1 MVDGT
6 LPVFSAG
13 RREFCLAEMVRE
25 ACQQYA
31 DHGCTLDEFMDEY
44 EAIVV
49 AAAVSEVKRGGGC
62 GGSAAYA

>member
-1 MVDGT
+1 MVDGA

-25 ACQQYA
+25 ACRQYA
-31 DHGCTLDEFMDEY
+31 DHRCTLDEFMDEY

-49 AAAVSEVKRGGGC
+49 AAAVSEVKRGGG
-62 GGSAAYA
+62 GGATAYV

>member
-1 MVDGT
+1 MVDGS

-31 DHGCTLDEFMDEY
+31 NHGCTLDEFMDEY

-49 AAAVSEVKRGGGC
+49 AAAVSEAKRGGC
-62 GGSAAYA
+62 GGAAAYV

>member
-1 MVDGT
+1 MVDGA

-13 RREFCLAEMVRE
+13 RREFRLAEMVRE

-31 DHGCTLDEFMDEY
+31 NHGCTLDEFMDEY

-49 AAAVSEVKRGGGC
+49 AAAESEAKRGGGC
-62 GGSAAYA
+62 GGAAAYA